1 MKVAADKKCLLL
13 SGVQERND
21 IRKDLNPMTIYAA
34 YISKTYIKLSVF
46 LKKCIQSFRDIVII
60 FIITNDELNLIF

>member
-13 SGVQERND
+13 SGVQEKND

-34 YISKTYIKLSVF
+34 YISKTYIKLSSLF
-46 LKKCIQSFRDIVII
+46 EEMHTEF
-60 FIITNDELNLIF
+60 